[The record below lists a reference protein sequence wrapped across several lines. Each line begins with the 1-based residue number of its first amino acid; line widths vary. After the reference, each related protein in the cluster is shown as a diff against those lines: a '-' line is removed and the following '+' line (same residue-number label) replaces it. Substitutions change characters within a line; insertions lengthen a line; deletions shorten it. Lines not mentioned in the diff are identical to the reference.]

1 MRHGLTKEQ
10 RANVMAAL
18 RFLRIRVGTWKIFAK
33 TLGFEMS
40 TMRNID
46 KGVNPAS
53 VNLAFQVSKLA
64 GVPFDDVV
72 AGRYPPAG
80 ACPYCGRGPG

>member
-1 MRHGLTKEQ
+1 M
-10 RANVMAAL
+10 VAL
-18 RFLRIRVGTWKIFAK
+18 RFLRIRVGTWKMLVKA
-33 TLGFEMS
+33 LGFEMS

-64 GVPFDDVV
+64 SVPFDDVV

-80 ACPYCGRGPG
+80 ACPHCGRGAG